1 MSFYTNSGKMIDMAK
16 PDMDSFCGEDIAHAL
31 SMVCRATGN
40 FRHFYSVAQHSLN
53 CMREAQAR
61 GFSQRVCFA
70 CLLHDASEAYLCD
83 VPTPLKELLP
93 DYRKIEKAFQREI
106 FKKFG
111 LYPLSGEEERMVK
124 IIDEALL
131 YYEFKCLHT
140 IPICFEK
147 TPQLCSVPN
156 VEKMD
161 MGAVE
166 QMMLREINAFERLI
180 MTTWEVG

>member
-1 MSFYTNSGKMIDMAK
+1 MSFYTNSGKMIDMAS
-16 PDMDSFCGEDIAHAL
+16 PSMNSFCSEDIAHAL

-53 CMREAQAR
+53 CMKEAQAR

-70 CLLHDASEAYLCD
+70 ALLHDASEAYLCD

-93 DYRKIEKAFQREI
+93 DYRKIEAAFQKEI
-106 FKKFG
+106 YKKFG
-111 LYPLSGEEERMVK
+111 LYPLTEEEEHLVK
-124 IIDEALL
+124 LVDEALL

-147 TPQLCSVPN
+147 TPHLCSTPTVDFC
-156 VEKMD
+156 D

-166 QMMLREINAFERLI
+166 QMLLREIKAFERLA
-180 MTTWEVG
+180 TVA

>member
-1 MSFYTNSGKMIDMAK
+1 MSFYTNSGKMIDMAN
-16 PDMDSFCGEDIAHAL
+16 PDMNSFCSEDIAHAL

-40 FRHFYSVAQHSLN
+40 FRHFYSVAQHSMN

-70 CLLHDASEAYLCD
+70 ALMHDASEAYLCD

-93 DYRKIEKAFQREI
+93 DYKAIEVRFQKEI
-106 FKKFG
+106 MKKFG
-111 LYPLSGEEERMVK
+111 LYPLSEEEERLVK
-124 IIDEALL
+124 IVDEAML

-156 VEKMD
+156 VEYMD
-161 MGAVE
+161 MRAVE
-166 QMMLREINAFERLI
+166 QMFLREIKAFEKLAMI
-180 MTTWEVG
+180 A